1 MSRIAFPYPT
11 LYPHIREGGT
21 WEAKIDDRIRLFK
34 DGSESWD
41 YDSTLTVTCRL
52 PWSPASVFEEAGLA
66 GLLDGARLAVVLATG
81 SSDGTGR
88 RFVAT
93 DISVLDC
100 NQPVDEDGVLLRFE
114 LDSPNLCNCL
124 RASLYI
130 YAPEAE
136 VGGIRVR
143 KGSVLYSE
151 RASLQLEGDLASFP
165 IRSLSFPASGLG
177 DGLWL
182 VDCSAES
189 PEDPLLSSVTLLLN
203 SDRQTFIDQMQAEPI
218 ESGILRWIVRAD
230 VMASVLSYLLMNEE
244 FGFDP
249 SFQWPE
255 GSLGSVASSWLRSL
269 GIEGGAALRRIADEI
284 RREPGRFRQRC
295 QAACTPPEGTA

>member
-11 LYPHIREGGT
+11 LYPHIPKDGI

-34 DGSESWD
+34 DGSGSWD
-41 YDSTLTVTCRL
+41 YDSTFTMTCRL
-52 PWSPASVFEEAGLA
+52 SWTPAHVFEEAGLA

-93 DISVLDC
+93 DIPVLECDRQDD
-100 NQPVDEDGVLLRFE
+100 NEGATLRIE
-114 LDSPNLCNCL
+114 LDSPQLCSRI

-151 RASLQLEGDLASFP
+151 HASLQLEGDLASFP
-165 IRSLSFPASGLG
+165 IRSLSFTASGLG

-189 PEDPLLSSVTLLLN
+189 AEDPLLSSVTLLLN
-203 SDRQTFIDQMQAEPI
+203 SERQTFIDQMQAEPV
-218 ESGILRWIVRAD
+218 ETGLLRWIVRAD

-255 GSLGSVASSWLRSL
+255 GSIGAVASSWLRSL
-269 GIEGGAALRRIADEI
+269 GIEGDAALRRIADEI

-295 QAACTPPEGTA
+295 QAACTPPERTV